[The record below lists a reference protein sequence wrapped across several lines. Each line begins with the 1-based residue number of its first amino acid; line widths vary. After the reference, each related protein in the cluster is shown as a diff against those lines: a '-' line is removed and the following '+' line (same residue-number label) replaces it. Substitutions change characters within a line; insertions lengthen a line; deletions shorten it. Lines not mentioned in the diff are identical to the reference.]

1 MMTSLL
7 AESELREVYDQP
19 GELPAN
25 AFSDLLDVRTRR
37 FIELSP
43 LLIVASSNTES
54 GVEIS
59 PRGDAP
65 GFVQIVDDKTLI
77 IPDRKGNNKID
88 TMRNIVANPQ
98 IGLMFII
105 PGINEVLRVKGV
117 AEIKVDN
124 DLCASFAVKNSKPKS
139 VMVVTIN
146 KVFPHC
152 GKALI
157 RARLWDEDSRR
168 ERKRDEVPSLAQMAL
183 AMADLHE
190 NVEVV
195 DQAIANEYKE
205 NLY

>member
-1 MMTSLL
+1 MTNIR
-7 AESELREVYDQP
+7 AEAELRDFYDQP

-25 AFSDLLDVRTRR
+25 AYSDRLDIRTRH

-43 LLIVASSNTES
+43 LVIVASSNTET
-54 GVEIS
+54 GVDIS

-65 GFVQIVDDKTLI
+65 GFVRIVDDKTLI

-88 TMRNIVANPQ
+88 TMRNIVRNPQ

-105 PGINEVLRVKGV
+105 PGINEVLRIKGL
-117 AEIKVDN
+117 AEIRVDN
-124 DLCASFAVKNSKPKS
+124 DLCASFAVRDSNPKS
-139 VMVVTIN
+139 VMVIAIN

-157 RARLWDEDSRR
+157 RARLWDEGSQR

-183 AMADLHE
+183 AMADVHKD
-190 NVEVV
+190 VEVV
-195 DQAIANEYKE
+195 DQAIEKEYRE